1 MEYKN
6 VILQQVGKVAVLK
19 LNAPEALNAMTLNMV
34 AELSHAISAI
44 QHGDAR
50 CLLLTGE
57 GRGFCAGAN
66 IRDFDPGSSAKTM
79 PPSGSALEM
88 HFHPLINKIRNMEIP
103 MVSAVNGLAV
113 GVGMSFAIMADM
125 VVAARSAYF
134 LQAFARIGLVPD
146 GGSSYY
152 LPRII
157 GWKRAQELSMLAEK
171 LPAETAQEWGL
182 INRVVD
188 DNLLMDEAMALAE
201 RLANGPRSLGMIRRM
216 YWESLNNSFEEQLQ
230 LESEMQSKASATS
243 DNREGIQAF
252 LEKRDAKFT
261 GQ

>member
-19 LNAPEALNAMTLNMV
+19 LNAPEVLNALTLDMV
-34 AELSHAISAI
+34 AELSHAVSAI
-44 QHGDAR
+44 QRGDAR

-66 IRDFDPGSSAKTM
+66 LRPRDPGVSAETM
-79 PPSGSALEM
+79 PPAGTALEM
-88 HFHPLINKIRNMEIP
+88 LYHPLINKIRNMEIP
-103 MVSAVNGLAV
+103 MVSAVNGPAV
-113 GVGMSFAIMADM
+113 GVGMSIAIMADM

-152 LPRII
+152 LPRMV
-157 GWKRAQELSMLAEK
+157 GWKRALELSLLAEK
-171 LPAETAQEWGL
+171 LPAEKAQEWGL

-201 RLANGPRSLGMIRRM
+201 RLANGPRSLGLIRRL
-216 YWESLNNSFEEQLQ
+216 YWESQNNSFEEQLQ

-243 DNREGIQAF
+243 DNREGVLAF